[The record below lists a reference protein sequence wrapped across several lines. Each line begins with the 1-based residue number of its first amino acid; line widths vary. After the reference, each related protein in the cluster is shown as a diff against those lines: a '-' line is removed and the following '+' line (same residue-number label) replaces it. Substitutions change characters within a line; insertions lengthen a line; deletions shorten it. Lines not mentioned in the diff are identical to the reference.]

1 MKYNIT
7 LTATA
12 QVRTSVE
19 IEADT
24 KAEAKQK
31 AIDFAESGDAS
42 WTYDGL
48 DAGTV
53 EVPEIIP
60 EYIPFKLQ
68 RRRFD
73 EDEITPWL
81 LDFKFE
87 SKDPDVLHGIYLMRC
102 DVSQKEDVSQ
112 LIEKTIADWD
122 GVNPDDWGVPDIVEV
137 LNRNGY
143 NCEPITGQRVNV

>member
-19 IEADT
+19 IEANT
-24 KAEAKQK
+24 KEEAKQK

-53 EVPEIIP
+53 EVPLIIP
-60 EYIPFKLQ
+60 EHLKMKL
-68 RRRFD
+68 
-73 EDEITPWL
+73 
-81 LDFKFE
+81 
-87 SKDPDVLHGIYLMRC
+87 H
-102 DVSQKEDVSQ
+102 
-112 LIEKTIADWD
+112 
-122 GVNPDDWGVPDIVEV
+122 
-137 LNRNGY
+137 
-143 NCEPITGQRVNV
+143 